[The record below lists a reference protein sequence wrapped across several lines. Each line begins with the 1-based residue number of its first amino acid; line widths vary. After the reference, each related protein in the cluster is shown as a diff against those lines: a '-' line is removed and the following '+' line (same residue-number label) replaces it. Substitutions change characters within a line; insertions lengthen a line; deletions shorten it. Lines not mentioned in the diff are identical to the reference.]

1 MEWKLRALDADGNPI
16 EPKQEVK
23 QEAAQEGEPQQNLE
37 ENGVP
42 QQEEQKQDDIVQE
55 QTESQAEVT
64 QEEINEALDTPKELD
79 DNSIL
84 SYLKKRHNKEYDSI
98 DVLLNNEIK
107 QQSVDLPEDVAK
119 FYEYKKDTG
128 RSFSDYAAL
137 QQNWADVDETTAMH
151 EYYKIKK
158 PQLNRDEIQYLIDE
172 KFSYDEEASEKEKKG
187 KRIAYKEELYEARDY
202 LEGLK
207 DKYKAPLESSE
218 ATIPEDYKEAFSFYN
233 KYKEENEQLSKL
245 TEDRANQFQKNTKS
259 LFNHEFKGFEFSAG
273 DKRFTFNPSDINKV
287 VDTQLDVNNFYKG
300 HLDENGAVKDLN
312 KYHRDFFAAT
322 NADAIFKYA
331 YEQGMADATEGIV
344 KETKNV
350 DMDVRTNT
358 ITDQS
363 GTKFRVVENSDQFSF
378 KIKKR

>member
-1 MEWKLRALDADGNPI
+1 MEWKLRALDANGNPI
-16 EPKQEVK
+16 EPKQEVT
-23 QEAAQEGEPQQNLE
+23 QEAEPQQNVE
-37 ENGVP
+37 ENGGIR
-42 QQEEQKQDDIVQE
+42 QEEQKQEDIVQE
-55 QTESQAEVT
+55 QSEGQADVKEEV
-64 QEEINEALDTPKELD
+64 NSADSAPYELD

-84 SYLKKRHNKEYDSI
+84 SYLKERHNKEYDSI
-98 DVLLNNEIK
+98 DVLLNNETK
-107 QQSVDLPEDVAK
+107 QQSVDLPEEVAK
-119 FYEYKKDTG
+119 FYEFNKETG
-128 RSFSDYAAL
+128 RPFSDYAAL
-137 QQNWADVDETTAMH
+137 QQNWAEVDDTTAMH

-158 PQLNRDEIQYLIDE
+158 PHLNRDERQYLIDD
-172 KFSYDEEASEKEKKG
+172 KFSYDEEATDREKKG
-187 KRIAYKEELYEARDY
+187 KQIAYKEELYEARNY

-207 DKYKAPLESSE
+207 EKYKAPLESSE
-218 ATIPEDYKEAFSFYN
+218 AAIPENYKEAFSFYN

-245 TEDRANQFQKNTKS
+245 TEERTNQFQENTKS
-259 LFNHEFKGFEFSAG
+259 LFNDEFKGFEFSAG
-273 DKRFTFNPSDINKV
+273 DKTFTFKPSDINKV
-287 VDTQLDVNNFYKG
+287 VDTQLDVNNFYKS

-312 KYHRDFFAAT
+312 RYHRDFFAAT